1 MGPRYSVQ
9 EARVVVAA
17 SRSWAEALRRLGM
30 CQGGGACSILRKYVA
45 LWNIS
50 TEHFDPYATSRTGTR
65 RRRRPLEE
73 ILVEHSTFHRG
84 HLKERLYEAGLKRP
98 VCESC
103 GQGALW
109 QGRIMAMI
117 LDHVNG
123 VGDDNRLD
131 NLRILCPNCAA
142 TLDTHCARTK
152 RLTRVEQ
159 QCPRCGRSF
168 LPNRAQQRYCS
179 PAAGR
184 DGTGNTGRGRNSVRS
199 TGLHTRS
206 SCERFHAVG
215 FSTTGRRYGVSDNAV
230 RKWIRAYERQRGE
243 EAA

>member
-179 PAAGR
+179 PAC
-184 DGTGNTGRGRNSVRS
+184 GTRWDRQYRS
-199 TGLHTRS
+199 RPQQRQVDRPPYAQLLR
-206 SCERFHAVG
+206 EVHAVG
-215 FSTTGRRYGVSDNAV
+215 FSATGRRYGVSDNAV